1 MPTSDSARRRHGFTL
16 LEVLVALA
24 ISALGV
30 GALVEAASGGLTNVD
45 VATQYLTA
53 LHHAQSHLASVGVET
68 ALAAGEQDG
77 DDGDGYHW
85 RIKITPVLAGARA
98 ADVGRPPLNSA
109 TPISPINASTIRSSR
124 RVKPAHSAGSDREI
138 IEAQHG
144 RDQRGDDAGDRQS
157 RDDGDDRNDEAGQAL

>member
-30 GALVEAASGGLTNVD
+30 GALVEAASGGLTHVV

-98 ADVGRPPLNSA
+98 ADVGRALPSLYA
-109 TPISPINASTIRSSR
+109 VEVAVRWRRGLVARTVALDTLRLGGASE
-124 RVKPAHSAGSDREI
+124 SDEGN
-138 IEAQHG
+138 E
-144 RDQRGDDAGDRQS
+144 
-157 RDDGDDRNDEAGQAL
+157 